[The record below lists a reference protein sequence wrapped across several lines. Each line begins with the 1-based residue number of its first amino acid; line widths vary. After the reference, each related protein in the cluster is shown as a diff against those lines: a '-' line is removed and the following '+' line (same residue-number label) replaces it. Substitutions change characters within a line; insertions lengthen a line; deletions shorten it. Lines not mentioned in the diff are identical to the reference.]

1 MLLRVIDILC
11 QDRGYVLNSKS
22 EYSRCRIPRLIIDK
36 SYFTEREKLE
46 EKENERKEALK
57 ELSAREIEGLGKQSQ
72 ELLKRRTEDIDDHQ
86 LGGRKRKKRRFNVLE
101 ETWGLVSVEGVREIE
116 EEGTHVKEGLKI
128 NHSEKYLRQTA
139 IEVVRGSELIA
150 MEILKIV
157 RERAWMTLLYIWE
170 KKRTEEE
177 KRRKDLKEE
186 YERAWLEDQLNED
199 ECSLI
204 HLTEEFGVE
213 GNKVGG
219 S

>member
-1 MLLRVIDILC
+1 M
-11 QDRGYVLNSKS
+11 
-22 EYSRCRIPRLIIDK
+22 
-36 SYFTEREKLE
+36 
-46 EKENERKEALK
+46 
-57 ELSAREIEGLGKQSQ
+57 
-72 ELLKRRTEDIDDHQ
+72 
-86 LGGRKRKKRRFNVLE
+86 
-101 ETWGLVSVEGVREIE
+101 
-116 EEGTHVKEGLKI
+116 
-128 NHSEKYLRQTA
+128 
-139 IEVVRGSELIA
+139 RGSELIA